1 MNKKGIFSSIGLLFA
16 IGTLYMGAR
25 ALSSFNVMGQGEHP
39 GYYDQWFAEKKDASG
54 KIPSWQYAKW
64 AAWDRMQVKSR
75 GTEDIIDTVLQMG
88 PAAIGGR
95 TRSIWIDPR
104 NDQVILAA
112 AISGGVWRSENGGED
127 WTPINDQETSLMAS
141 CIVHNPFNPDIVYYG
156 TGEGRANS
164 ADVDGNGIY
173 KSTDGGKTFQ
183 VLSATVGLSGF
194 STIWDIKHSFT
205 DSLTFFVG
213 THTRGVFRTIDGGKT
228 FEQVL
233 GTGSLQ
239 ANSLLVLPN
248 DRVLVGMYT
257 NQIYA
262 SDSSGKKGTFKTVP
276 ITGWPGSGVYGR
288 VQLANC
294 RNFPNVVYALLEGY
308 GFNDA
313 PAGFFKS
320 SNGGKTWI
328 KQTAP
333 TNIGS
338 GYQTYCVMLGVSPVD
353 TNVAVAG
360 GVYIGQTNDGGKNWI
375 SKNVGHADHHAMS
388 PFYSNTGF
396 FLVGTDG
403 GIYKYRYTSANVQ
416 ETLNTGYYVTQ
427 FYAGNFGP
435 NDFAS
440 IGGTQDNGTHVATA
454 KLTSQKYYGADGAY
468 AHIGLQDG
476 KIAYFSTQNQGIR
489 RIQNFNPAFI
499 PSFTDGIDDARFA
512 TDGVNFIN
520 AYAMNPADQ
529 MQLYYRTNKYL
540 YRSVDGG
547 DSWDPITN
555 LRSQLKA
562 IGISAE
568 ENPVVYTGGGA
579 AQLYRIDKA
588 VNANP
593 GGEVSYN
600 NAFPASIT
608 SDFLNSIAVHPND
621 RYCVFISF
629 SNYSTQPRVWRI
641 SGLNSANPVFKNVS
655 GNLPPGLPVNYVAVD
670 PAYPEKNLFA
680 GTDFGLYY
688 STDSGTTWVKELRI
702 PNVAVHEIKMR
713 KDRTL
718 FIYTHGRG
726 MWYLQLKPTG
736 TNAVKNPLKALVKVY
751 PNPASEQVHIR
762 FEGNQKPADV
772 MVYSMAGAALETFKF
787 NGESAVLNV
796 SEYTAGFYFI
806 KVLRGSETFTERI
819 HITH

>member
-1 MNKKGIFSSIGLLFA
+1 MLLCIGGLY
-16 IGTLYMGAR
+16 IGATSLKSYNP
-25 ALSSFNVMGQGEHP
+25 LGQGEHP
-39 GYYDQWFAEKKDASG
+39 GYFDQWFAEKKDASG
-54 KIPSWQYAKW
+54 KIPTWQYAKW
-64 AAWDRMQVKSR
+64 AAWDRMQVRSR
-75 GTEDIIDTVLQMG
+75 GTEDIIDTVVQMG

-104 NDQVILAA
+104 NDQFILAA
-112 AISGGVWRSENGGED
+112 AISGGIWRSENGGKN
-127 WTPINDQETSLMAS
+127 WTPINDQESSLMAS
-141 CIVHNPFNPDIVYYG
+141 CIMHNPFNPDIVYYG

-164 ADVDGNGIY
+164 ADVSGNGIY

-183 VLSATVGLSGF
+183 VLPSTVGLAGF
-194 STIWDIKHSFT
+194 ETIWDIKHSLT

-213 THTRGVFRTIDGGKT
+213 THSRGVFRTIDGGKT

-248 DRVLVGMYT
+248 NRVLVGMYT

-262 SDSSGKKGTFKTVP
+262 SDSNGKKGTFKTVA

-308 GFNDA
+308 GFNDD

-333 TNIGS
+333 SNIGS
-338 GYQTYCVMLGVSPVD
+338 GYQAYCVMLGVSPVD
-353 TNVAVAG
+353 SNVAVAG

-375 SKNVGHADHHAMS
+375 SKNVGHSDHHAMV
-388 PFYSNTGF
+388 PFYSNTNF

-403 GIYKYRYTSANVQ
+403 GIYKYRYSSAVVQ
-416 ETLNTGYYVTQ
+416 ENLNTGYYVTQ
-427 FYAGNFGP
+427 FYAGNYGP
-435 NDFAS
+435 NGFAS
-440 IGGTQDNGTHVATA
+440 ISGAQDNGTHVATG

-489 RIQNFNPAFI
+489 RIPNFNPAVI
-499 PSFTDGIDDARFA
+499 PSFTDGIDDSRFI

-562 IGISAE
+562 IGISTE
-568 ENPVVYTGGGA
+568 ENPVVYAGGGA

-588 VNANP
+588 VDAVP
-593 GGEVSYN
+593 GGEVSHN

-608 SDFLNSIAVHPND
+608 SDFISSIVVHPYD
-621 RYCVFISF
+621 RNCIFIGF

-641 SGLNSANPVFKNVS
+641 SGLDSSKPVFKNVS

-688 STDSGTTWVKELRI
+688 STDSGNTWVKELRI

-726 MWYLQLKPTG
+726 MWYLQLKPTA
-736 TNAVKNPLKALVKVY
+736 TSAVRNTLQHAVKVY
-751 PNPASEQVHIR
+751 PNPATDRVQID
-762 FEGNQKPADV
+762 FAGNQKIAQV
-772 MVYSMAGAALETFKF
+772 QLYSMTGKLMKELTFSGEIASLE
-787 NGESAVLNV
+787 V
-796 SEYTAGFYFI
+796 SEYPAGFYFV
-806 KVLRGSETFTERI
+806 KLSRGSESFTDRI
-819 HITH
+819 YISR